1 MKYIGDYKLNETI
14 HLPFNTNGTDGSSIT
29 FTGNVSGLLL
39 YKDSST
45 TYRNS
50 WNGIILDKNFGGF
63 SGCHIISIDTS
74 NNSDAGFYTIATD
87 YEVMCSGFVID
98 SVPVNAFLG
107 AFSIE
112 NRNDYADLKKIKGE
126 TVPVNNLYQSA
137 STIYPGFV
145 GDGATTTIF
154 KADNITEATADHFNG
169 RVIIFTSG
177 DLKYQATDIG
187 DYSNVGGYGQF
198 TVTALTEA
206 PASGTPFVI
215 V

>member
-14 HLPFNTNGTDGSSIT
+14 HLPFNTNGTDGSSLT
-29 FTGNVSGLLL
+29 FTGDVSGLLL
-39 YKDSST
+39 YKDAST
-45 TYRNS
+45 THRNS
-50 WNGIILDKNFGGF
+50 WDGITLDKNFAGF
-63 SGCHIISIDTS
+63 SGCHLISIDTS
-74 NNSDAGFYTIATD
+74 NNSVAGFYAINSD
-87 YEVMCSGFVID
+87 YEVMCSGFIVD
-98 SVPVNAFLG
+98 STLVNSFLG
-107 AFSIE
+107 SFSLE
-112 NRNDYADLKKIKGE
+112 NRNDYGDLRKIKGE
-126 TVPVNNLYQSA
+126 ETPLNNLYQSA

-145 GDGATTTIF
+145 GAGATTTVF

-177 DLKYQATDIG
+177 DLKYQATDIS
-187 DYSNVGGYGQF
+187 DYAAVDGYGQF